1 MTLLAGQQG
10 LYSGRDDPLTDE
22 EIRLAAY
29 RYTSRITDT
38 AWEPSRV
45 KSWIGPVESYLKAS
59 ESRADFETRCLA
71 LEEQTTN
78 LGLHPLIR
86 NPGAEKKRSDL
97 PSPEKLVGA
106 ADKIRRYII
115 S

>member
-1 MTLLAGQQG
+1 MLLASQQP
-10 LYSGRDDPLTDE
+10 LFSGRDDPLTLE

-59 ESRADFETRCLA
+59 ESRADFELRCAA
-71 LEEQTTN
+71 LEEQTMN
-78 LGLHPLIR
+78 FGLHPLIR
-86 NPGAEKKRSDL
+86 NPGTEKKRTDL
-97 PSPEKLVGA
+97 PSPEKLVDR
-106 ADKIRRYII
+106 ADKIRRYVTG
-115 S
+115 